1 MQLLLREKLLWGLQS
16 GKAQNYQMITLEG
29 FLLWEMLLCLFLWDG
44 RWNRM
49 ETEKI
54 PFLIFAPAPGRPLVH
69 SEKVLHGKGTLLP
82 FPKHFY
88 TEKWRGVAHRLLQ
101 KGKQIAGL
109 RSWWIFQNK
118 RCRRR
123 PCSCPA
129 VAWAYL
135 PAAQLREGHFA
146 PETSL
151 IRSCRERYEPHG
163 LNFSMGSLLIPPEDV
178 LTVSDGFLL
187 QVLKEILKIRS
198 LVFPLCTQFEAP
210 QAWVSISLRK

>member
-88 TEKWRGVAHRLLQ
+88 TEKWREVAQRLLQ

-135 PAAQLREGHFA
+135 PAAQLWEGHFA

-163 LNFSMGSLLIPPEDV
+163 LNFSMGSLLIPSEDV

-198 LVFPLCTQFEAP
+198 LVFPLCTQFVAP